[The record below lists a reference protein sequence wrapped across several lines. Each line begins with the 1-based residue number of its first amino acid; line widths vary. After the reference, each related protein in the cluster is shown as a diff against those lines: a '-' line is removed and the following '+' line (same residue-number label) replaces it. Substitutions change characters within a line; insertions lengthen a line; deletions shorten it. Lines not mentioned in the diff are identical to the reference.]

1 MTPQRKVPLPTVG
14 SEPLPSASAIE
25 MAAATLGAP
34 DRLITVRDLT
44 RTVCEQT
51 GVQVTDRQRLHVSQ
65 QLHRWR
71 IAGHASEHAREQPV
85 KGSPGGRPAT
95 RWHIHVPIL
104 EP

>member
-14 SEPLPSASAIE
+14 AEPLPSPSAIE
-25 MAAATLGAP
+25 YAAAALGAP
-34 DRLITVRDLT
+34 DRLVTVRELT
-44 RTVCEQT
+44 RIVCLHT

-71 IAGHASEHAREQPV
+71 SAGHASEHTREQPV
-85 KGSPGGRPAT
+85 KGSTGGRPAT
-95 RWHIHVPIL
+95 RWHIRVPIL